1 MNVSNELFE
10 IIEYG
15 QKLSEETDGAFD
27 LTVGA
32 ASRLWRIARFRK
44 RFPSKE
50 NLSNALS
57 RIGHTHLSLDKTS
70 KKIRILKPGVLL
82 DLGNCQ
88 GYTADR
94 SLRQF
99 EFRHQTML
107 D

>member
-44 RFPSKE
+44 RFPSEE

-70 KKIRILKPGVLL
+70 KKIRILNLEFVRSW
-82 DLGNCQ
+82 GNCK
-88 GYTADR
+88 GVYCGPNA
-94 SLRQF
+94 
-99 EFRHQTML
+99 
-107 D
+107 